1 MGGGRRLYPA
11 RLDDGGRGRAD
22 PRSDNRRCG
31 PGRRS
36 VAGWSAGF
44 RRRRGLLPRPGRTPD
59 AGGGDTMTLL
69 VNLISAYALVMACVI
84 ALWFLSMRIRNVSII
99 DMFWGAGFGLI
110 SILLLLINRPGTLY
124 PLLIAAMPLIWS
136 LRYTAFIF
144 QRNWGKGEDARYT
157 KLRSWAETDAAFNK
171 LALKK
176 VFLLQGHIMVI
187 VALPVIVALSLSG
200 PPALPVLMWIGAA
213 IWLTGVLVEATA
225 DRQLKAFRADPE
237 KRGQILDTGL
247 WRYSRHPNY
256 FGDAVMW
263 WGVFI
268 AASANPLALPTVVG
282 PILMTHFLIN
292 VTGVATLDKKMARE
306 KPGYADYMART
317 SGFVPWPPKAK
328 AAPR

>member
-1 MGGGRRLYPA
+1 
-11 RLDDGGRGRAD
+11 
-22 PRSDNRRCG
+22 
-31 PGRRS
+31 
-36 VAGWSAGF
+36 
-44 RRRRGLLPRPGRTPD
+44 
-59 AGGGDTMTLL
+59 MTLL